1 MRESE
6 WEWVRERVCVCV
18 RERERKRVRESE
30 GDWVRVSAR
39 ESVCVCERERE
50 REREREIVLILS
62 RFSFLLAGPHYFE
75 SSGLFRVSNSHHRVT
90 AGDAVYFLGRQC
102 LPQSSSSI
110 SWAQKE
116 GERTG
121 QRQEGCVLVLL
132 GCSQAPWIWARCRF
146 PAQSLDSSS
155 YPNSGLMKTA
165 EGESSITSR
174 GLGCPWIGS
183 WIESNRTR

>member
-1 MRESE
+1 MSLGPIWVAVGAIE
-6 WEWVRERVCVCV
+6 WEWTFNMCWELFHNSTHMRSWDKLNAKFFPKWLYIFWSTVQRYWIQQEPFFAWQN
-18 RERERKRVRESE
+18 KRWSSIYWIIKGSSE
-30 GDWVRVSAR
+30 YTFMGIWKGSKKEAEPWGV
-39 ESVCVCERERE
+39 
-50 REREREIVLILS
+50 I
-62 RFSFLLAGPHYFE
+62 H
-75 SSGLFRVSNSHHRVT
+75 
-90 AGDAVYFLGRQC
+90 RQC

-155 YPNSGLMKTA
+155 YPQQTPSLW
-165 EGESSITSR
+165 R
-174 GLGCPWIGS
+174 
-183 WIESNRTR
+183 